1 MLRNRILGIALAVGI
16 TTLAHLFSSVLPTLG
31 TALLALVLGVLLR
44 QVITRFEP
52 FSAGVVWTEK
62 YVLETAIVF
71 IGFGFEIRKF
81 SHIGFSTVLVILL
94 SIIAVLL
101 FSLLLRK
108 LFKSEDSNVFWLLG
122 IGSAICGSSAI
133 GATAPIIRAKQEE
146 TGISMTVINLLG
158 LCGMILLPLLASALS
173 LSHLQTGIYLGG
185 ILQSVGHVVG
195 ASFAINPEVGEF
207 ATLVKMC
214 RVAFLAPFLLVLY
227 YIFRKNNDGTKIKF
241 PLFIIFFLLAV
252 VLSQVDIFNAS
263 GLKFLSKSGD
273 VMLNVAMAAIGL
285 KINLKSLWSI
295 SGKAFKVGLAIFLL
309 QILIFT
315 VYLLF

>member
-1 MLRNRILGIALAVGI
+1 MLRNRFFGIALAVGI
-16 TTLAHLFSSVLPTLG
+16 AVFAHLLSGVLPTLG
-31 TALLALVLGVLLR
+31 TALIALLLGVLLR
-44 QVITRFEP
+44 QAIIRFEP

-81 SHIGFSTVLVILL
+81 SHIGFSTVIVIIL
-94 SIIAVLL
+94 SIVAILL
-101 FSLLLRK
+101 FSVLLRK
-108 LFKSEDSNVFWLLG
+108 LMKSEDSNVFWLLG

-158 LCGMILLPLLASALS
+158 LCGMVLLPILASAFS
-173 LSHLQTGIYLGG
+173 MSNLQTGIYLGG

-195 ASFAINPEVGEF
+195 AAFAINPEVGEF
-207 ATLVKMC
+207 ATLVKIC
-214 RVAFLAPFLLVLY
+214 RIAFLVPFLLVLY
-227 YIFRKNNDGTKIKF
+227 YLFRKNSDGTKIKF
-241 PLFIIFFLLAV
+241 PLFIIFFLIAV
-252 VLSQVDIFNAS
+252 VLSQIGVFDAS
-263 GLKFLSKSGD
+263 SLKFLSKSGD
-273 VMLNVAMAAIGL
+273 VLLNVAMAAIGL